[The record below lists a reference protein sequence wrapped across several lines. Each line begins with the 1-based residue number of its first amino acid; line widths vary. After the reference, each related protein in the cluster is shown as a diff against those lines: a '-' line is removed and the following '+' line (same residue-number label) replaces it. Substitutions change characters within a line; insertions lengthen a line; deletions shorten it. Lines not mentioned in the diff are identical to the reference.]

1 MQFLTDFLQQVKMSN
16 LYRQTVTYNPV
27 SADHVELQDKK
38 YLLLASNNYLGLTHD
53 EVVRQAAIEA
63 VQLYGTG
70 SGGARLTTGTYP
82 LFDELEEEL
91 ARFKGTEAALVFN
104 TGYMAN
110 LGVISA
116 LAEPGDVIFSD
127 ELNHASIIDGCR
139 LSRAQ
144 IVVYRHADMEHL
156 QTLLKNTVC
165 QGKRLIIT
173 DGVFS
178 MDGDIAPMGE
188 IAQLAEQYGAIVVV
202 DDAHAT
208 GVIGKNGKGTAAY
221 FGVHTKVQVQIGTLS
236 KALGSEGGFVAG
248 SKELIDYIRNKA
260 RSFIFSTALAPA
272 TIAASLAA
280 LRQVKVRP
288 ELVATLWENGRYM
301 RELLRAAHL
310 PILAGETPI
319 IPILVGEAETAVRL
333 TEELKQQGIILTAIR
348 PPTVPAGTSRLRLT
362 VTAAHK
368 REELAWAAE
377 QIAAACKVGKVN
389 IGKQVGITCRMF

>member
-1 MQFLTDFLQQVKMSN
+1 MMQFLTDFLKQVKMSN
-16 LYRQTVTYNPV
+16 LYRQTATYKPH
-27 SADHVELQDKK
+27 SADYVELQGKK

-53 EVVRQAAIEA
+53 AAVRQAAIEA

-91 ARFKGTEAALVFN
+91 ARFKETEAALVFN

-156 QTLLKNTVC
+156 QTLLKSTVC

-178 MDGDIAPMGE
+178 MDGDIAPLKE
-188 IAQLAEQYGAIVVV
+188 IVELAEQYAAIVVV

-208 GVIGKNGKGTAAY
+208 GVIGKNGRGTAAY
-221 FGVHTKVQVQIGTLS
+221 FGVHTNVQVHIGTLS
-236 KALGSEGGFVAG
+236 KALGAEGGFVAG
-248 SKELIDYIRNKA
+248 SRELIEYIRNKA

-272 TIAASLAA
+272 TIAAALAA
-280 LRQVKVRP
+280 LRQVTVRP
-288 ELVATLWENGRYM
+288 ELVAKLSENSRYM
-301 RELLRAAHL
+301 RALLASVHL

-319 IPILVGEAETAVRL
+319 IPIMVGEAETAVRL
-333 TEELKQQGIILTAIR
+333 TEQLKQQGIILTAIR
-348 PPTVPAGTSRLRLT
+348 PPTVPTGTSRLRLT
-362 VTAAHK
+362 VTAAHQ
-368 REELAWAAE
+368 REDLAWAAE
-377 QIAAACKVGKVN
+377 QIATACKAV
-389 IGKQVGITCRMF
+389 QS

>member
-1 MQFLTDFLQQVKMSN
+1 MQFLTDFLKQVKMSN
-16 LYRQTVTYNPV
+16 LYRQTVTYNPI
-27 SADHVELQDKK
+27 SADHVKLQDKK

-53 EVVRQAAIEA
+53 DAVQQAAIEA
-63 VQLYGTG
+63 VRLYGTG

-82 LFDELEEEL
+82 LFDELEQEL
-91 ARFKGTEAALVFN
+91 ARFKETEAALVFN

-144 IVVYRHADMEHL
+144 IVVYRHADMAHL
-156 QTLLKNTVC
+156 QALLKNTVC
-165 QGKRLIIT
+165 LGKRLIIT

-178 MDGDIAPMGE
+178 MDGDIAPLGE
-188 IAQLAEQYGAIVVV
+188 ITQLAEQYAAIVVV

-221 FGVHTKVQVQIGTLS
+221 FGVHDKVQVQIGTLS
-236 KALGSEGGFVAG
+236 KALGAEGGFVAG
-248 SKELIDYIRNKA
+248 SKDLIAYIRNKA

-272 TIAASLAA
+272 TIAAALAA
-280 LRQVKVRP
+280 IRQVTSRP
-288 ELVATLWENGRYM
+288 ELVATLSENSRYM
-301 RELLRAAHL
+301 RELLASAQL

-319 IPILVGEAETAVRL
+319 IPIMVGEAETAVRL
-333 TEELKQQGIILTAIR
+333 TEALKLQGIILTAIR
-348 PPTVPAGTSRLRLT
+348 PPTVPDGTSRLRLT
-362 VTAAHK
+362 VTAAHN
-368 REELAWAAE
+368 REELAWAVK
-377 QIAAACKVGKVN
+377 QIVAAFEAVRTGN
-389 IGKQVGITCRMF
+389 R

>member
-1 MQFLTDFLQQVKMSN
+1 MQFLTDFLGQVKKNN

-27 SADHVELQDKK
+27 SADHIELQDKK

-53 EVVRQAAIEA
+53 AAVRQAAIEA

-82 LFDELEEEL
+82 LFDELEKEL
-91 ARFKGTEAALVFN
+91 ARFKEKEAALVFN

-116 LAEPGDVIFSD
+116 LAGPDDVIFSD

-144 IVVYRHADMEHL
+144 TVVYRHADMEDL
-156 QTLLKNTVC
+156 QTLLNNTVC
-165 QGKRLIIT
+165 QGKRLLIT

-178 MDGDIAPMGE
+178 MDGDIAPLKE
-188 IAQLAEQYGAIVVV
+188 IVELAEQYAAIVVV

-221 FGVHTKVQVQIGTLS
+221 FGVHDKVQVQIGTLS
-236 KALGSEGGFVAG
+236 KALGAEGGFVAG
-248 SKELIDYIRNKA
+248 SRELIDYIRNKA

-272 TIAASLAA
+272 TIAAALAA
-280 LRQVKVRP
+280 LRQVTARP
-288 ELVATLWENGRYM
+288 ELVATLGENSRYM
-301 RELLRAAHL
+301 RELLTSAQL

-319 IPILVGEAETAVRL
+319 IPIMVGEAENAVRL
-333 TEELKQQGIILTAIR
+333 TAQLKQQGIILTAIR

-362 VTAAHK
+362 VTAAHE

-377 QIAAACKVGKVN
+377 QIAAACKAV
-389 IGKQVGITCRMF
+389 RS